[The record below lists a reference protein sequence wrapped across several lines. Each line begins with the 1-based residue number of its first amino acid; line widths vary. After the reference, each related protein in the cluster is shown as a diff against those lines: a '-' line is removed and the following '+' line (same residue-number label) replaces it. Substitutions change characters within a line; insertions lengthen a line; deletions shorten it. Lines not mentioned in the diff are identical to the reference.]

1 MLNYKIANVLKY
13 FDKSNDQIANEMQ
26 LAKQ

>member
-13 FDKSNDQIANEMQ
+13 FDKSNDQIPNEIQ